1 MRYTILRRKPNGK
14 YQLVDRY
21 VCMNIDEA
29 REYYKV
35 HYLHDEADGTEITI
49 SDGYNYLVMRAIR
62 PDPPMSLANVMV
74 DA

>member
-1 MRYTILRRKPNGK
+1 
-14 YQLVDRY
+14 
-21 VCMNIDEA
+21 MNIDEA